1 VGIMLVVGA
10 QVLQLMSALPTNVQM
25 GPAIQQEQVPC
36 PGAITAVPCWTQP
49 SAPTA
54 SEVDALKAQAAMARQ
69 QEATLQRNLQAIQAQ
84 AQAAAQVTEEAK
96 KAEQNLLTKAKQL
109 TELRRKQE
117 FNAALAQ
124 ATWQTQINSLEQRLQ
139 QSRLHY
145 ALEHQEHQ
153 VAEAWA
159 HKTEKA
165 LFEQAVANR
174 KGEKAMVNSEDS
186 FNMGSQAQFAADKKT
201 MAALKA
207 ELAKANKAT
216 ARANAVA
223 EPLVNMA
230 VKAGVRAGN
239 VARTLPPNSQ
249 AAKAVAETMSN
260 LNQQVKLMSFLKAKS
275 Q

>member
-1 VGIMLVVGA
+1 
-10 QVLQLMSALPTNVQM
+10 
-25 GPAIQQEQVPC
+25 
-36 PGAITAVPCWTQP
+36 
-49 SAPTA
+49 
-54 SEVDALKAQAAMARQ
+54 
-69 QEATLQRNLQAIQAQ
+69 
-84 AQAAAQVTEEAK
+84 
-96 KAEQNLLTKAKQL
+96 
-109 TELRRKQE
+109 
-117 FNAALAQ
+117 
-124 ATWQTQINSLEQRLQ
+124 
-139 QSRLHY
+139 
-145 ALEHQEHQ
+145 
-153 VAEAWA
+153 
-159 HKTEKA
+159 
-165 LFEQAVANR
+165 
-174 KGEKAMVNSEDS
+174 
-186 FNMGSQAQFAADKKT
+186 MGSQAQFAADKKT